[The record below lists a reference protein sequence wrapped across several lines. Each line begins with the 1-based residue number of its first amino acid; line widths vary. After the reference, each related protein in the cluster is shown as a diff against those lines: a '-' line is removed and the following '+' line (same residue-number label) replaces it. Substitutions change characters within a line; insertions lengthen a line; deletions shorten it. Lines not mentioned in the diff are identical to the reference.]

1 MRAVVIDKPTKAE
14 DIFLKEVPIPE
25 VKSGWVLVK
34 IMAFGL
40 NHSEQILREYEIERD
55 YIKKPV
61 ISGIEC
67 VGLIEDPSDSGL
79 PKGQK
84 VASLMGGMGRSFDGS
99 YAEYALL
106 PISHVF
112 PIETRLSWEEM
123 AAVPE
128 TYYTAWGSL
137 FEGLRLE
144 PGDKLL
150 VRGGSCALGYVSIQ
164 IAKALGCKVVATTH
178 RSSKLQLLKD
188 VGADECI
195 LDKGDLSDGSIRNKV
210 SGVTKVLELIG
221 GRTVIDSLS
230 CLTNGGIV
238 CQTGVLGGFAILE
251 FYPITQIPNGAYLT
265 GFHSN
270 YPSAKDLKDIFAFID
285 NQHLKPL
292 IGNSYK
298 FENIREAL
306 IDLDN
311 HRTNGK
317 IVIVV

>member
-61 ISGIEC
+61 IPGIEC

-79 PKGQK
+79 QKGQK

-221 GRTVIDSLS
+221 GRTVVDSLS

-238 CQTGVLGGFAILE
+238 CQTGVLGGFAITE

-270 YPSAKDLKDIFAFID
+270 YPTAKDLKDIFAFID
-285 NQHLKPL
+285 NQDLKPL
-292 IGNSYK
+292 IGNIYK